1 MIQLL
6 QLTLDVSALALL
18 GAALFALGVA
28 VGLEAVKRD
37 ARHLRLGIEA
47 MAASHE
53 EFAAKAIETIEF
65 QRATIEMLT
74 SPESHEVERDAKFN

>member
-6 QLTLDVSALALL
+6 QLTIDVAALILL

-28 VGLEAVKRD
+28 VGLESVKSD
-37 ARHLRLGIEA
+37 ARRLRASIDDLI
-47 MAASHE
+47 AAHD

-65 QRATIEMLT
+65 QRETIAMLT
-74 SPESHEVERDAKFN
+74 APETYEFDGRDKFN